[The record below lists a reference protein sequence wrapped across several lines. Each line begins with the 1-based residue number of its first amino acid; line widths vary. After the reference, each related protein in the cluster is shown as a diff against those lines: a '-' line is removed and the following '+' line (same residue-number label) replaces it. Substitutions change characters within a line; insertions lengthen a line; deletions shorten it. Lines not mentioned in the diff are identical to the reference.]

1 MHEDAAIARIHTEG
15 GWVAFARHI
24 TVLEFYNVATS
35 HRGQFPYRD
44 YFHIGRAHTRAT
56 FLDVLFGFLYLYI
69 HSLFGL
75 ATSI

>member
-1 MHEDAAIARIHTEG
+1 MVILFKQLYMYNWPRRIIHILY
-15 GWVAFARHI
+15 GWSL
-24 TVLEFYNVATS
+24 T

-44 YFHIGRAHTRAT
+44 YFHIGRAYTRTT

-69 HSLFGL
+69 HLLFGL